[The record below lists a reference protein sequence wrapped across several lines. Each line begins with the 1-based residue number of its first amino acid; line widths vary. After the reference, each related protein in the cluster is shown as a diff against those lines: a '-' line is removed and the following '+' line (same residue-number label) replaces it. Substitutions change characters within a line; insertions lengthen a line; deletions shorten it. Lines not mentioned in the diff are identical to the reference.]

1 MKDDIFANAEERTK
15 FFDYIVPVI
24 PFVNASNSGDLFRR
38 KITGLR
44 IPEAEVNSS
53 FITDISAFV
62 NDMRVLT
69 NVVNEFDLYHNLL
82 DKKLKKDKLLAM
94 ILYKNLYPTDFSLL
108 HQNKGVVYETF
119 MSAETLR
126 DEILEDD
133 RTQIDKVD
141 SNLQAINEECLR
153 NLNELYAVIIGKFI
167 TAVPFRN
174 LRG

>member
-1 MKDDIFANAEERTK
+1 MRELNLILNQSEEIGRRIVFLYALKDDIFANAEERTK

-38 KITGLR
+38 KITGLH
-44 IPEAEVNSS
+44 IPESEVSSS

-108 HQNKGVVYETF
+108 HQNKGVVYQTF
-119 MSAETLR
+119 SQLPR
-126 DEILEDD
+126 LEM
-133 RTQIDKVD
+133 KF
-141 SNLQAINEECLR
+141 LKM
-153 NLNELYAVIIGKFI
+153 IG
-167 TAVPFRN
+167 
-174 LRG
+174 LD